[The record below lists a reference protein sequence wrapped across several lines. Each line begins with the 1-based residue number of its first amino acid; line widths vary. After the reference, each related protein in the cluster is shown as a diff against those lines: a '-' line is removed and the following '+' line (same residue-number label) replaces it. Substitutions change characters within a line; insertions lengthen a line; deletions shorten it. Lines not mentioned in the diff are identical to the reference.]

1 MLFGE
6 FFKLKH
12 QPCVNGDWPCQWEM
26 AIFDPS
32 PHRIHTPL
40 TDHREIGTGDY
51 VGDPYG
57 CAAFDAIPPMGGTRQ
72 MSDI

>member
-1 MLFGE
+1 
-6 FFKLKH
+6 
-12 QPCVNGDWPCQWEM
+12 M

-40 TDHREIGTGDY
+40 TEHREIGTGDY

-57 CAAFDAIPPMGGTRQ
+57 CAIFDANPSMGASGQ
-72 MSDI
+72 MSEI